1 MYVTTIKR
9 MWLISLL
16 ISIFSLLRYGKN
28 SLFLGLSHESLLL
41 EGSVVQRGLIVEDLV
56 SWIFSANPILS
67 NASVEISPVAW
78 SLVPEPEQVQ
88 AASTF
93 CVKCRCIQQNKCDP
107 GFLLTFRSGLAYKK
121 FTFSESAR
129 SHFQLQS
136 LSGLKFGFYAV
147 N

>member
-1 MYVTTIKR
+1 M
-9 MWLISLL
+9 
-16 ISIFSLLRYGKN
+16 
-28 SLFLGLSHESLLL
+28 
-41 EGSVVQRGLIVEDLV
+41 VQRGLIVEDLV

-78 SLVPEPEQVQ
+78 SLVPEAEQVQ

-147 N
+147 SRKVGFIKLCMLMQRFRSSWYNNVILMMPAVVNA